1 MSSIYRV
8 GMNRQFSIEFE
19 NYPEYQQDKILDF
32 VNLFKKFGL
41 SDFSKYDG
49 KIAPSWSSLK
59 SSNPDYIYAKA
70 NNLWHYHIGIP
81 IYQQVHSKYKTS
93 DVVLHFQWRSGE
105 NVIYLV
111 DIYNHYK
118 HDGSFYLPSFNYL
131 AQ

>member
-1 MSSIYRV
+1 MSSVYHVR
-8 GMNRQFSIEFE
+8 MNRQFSIEFG

-32 VNLFKKFGL
+32 VNLFKQFGL

-49 KIAPSWSSLK
+49 KIAPSWSNLE
-59 SSNPDYIYAKA
+59 SSNPNYIYAKA

-93 DVVLHFQWRSGE
+93 NVVLHFQWEQGE

-118 HDGSFYLPSFNYL
+118 HDGSFYLPSSGYL
-131 AQ
+131 TQ